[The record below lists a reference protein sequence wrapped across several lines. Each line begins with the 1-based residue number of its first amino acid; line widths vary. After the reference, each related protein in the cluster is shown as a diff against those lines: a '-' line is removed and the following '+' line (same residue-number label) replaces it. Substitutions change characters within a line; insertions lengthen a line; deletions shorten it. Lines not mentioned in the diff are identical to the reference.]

1 MSISGLV
8 KACVLGTVALAA
20 QLPRGASAQALQ
32 GDISGEYRYF
42 FKGQT
47 ANPVAGD
54 YRGDATAGLHLKYGD
69 ELPGDAGS
77 YLIDA
82 RATADQHDKHR
93 NRVDF
98 NELSWRHGFG
108 NVSVLA
114 GMHTEFWGVTE
125 SWHLVDV
132 LNQTDLT
139 PNIDQHVKLGQMT
152 LKTSLQGDLGNVSL
166 YVLPL
171 FRERVFPDEHARLKP
186 AYDIDA
192 GLATYESSRGKHH
205 VDLAARY
212 SQTLGQ
218 WDIGISHFNGTGR
231 EPLLLPVIV
240 PGKPVVLAPYYE
252 QIRQTGIDAQ
262 MTADGLLVKLEA
274 IRHSSRAQPTYRS
287 AVAGLEYTLVGVFGS
302 AADVGLLAEYLYD
315 ERGERASMPFPK
327 DLFLA
332 VRYVANDVAQT
343 TYLLGTYINQST
355 HAASYRFEMATRLKD
370 GLTLSLEGQAFS
382 RETRRDLFYSYRDDS
397 YLTLKLKHS
406 F

>member
-1 MSISGLV
+1 
-8 KACVLGTVALAA
+8 VLGTVALAA

-302 AADVGLLAEYLYD
+302 AADVGLLAEYLY
-315 ERGERASMPFPK
+315 ERPVPGRALRGQRRGADDLSAGYLHQPEHACGLLPLRDGDAPQGWLDAVPGGPGVFPGNAARPVLQLPRRQLSDAQAEAFFLMCFSM
-327 DLFLA
+327 
-332 VRYVANDVAQT
+332 Q
-343 TYLLGTYINQST
+343 G
-355 HAASYRFEMATRLKD
+355 
-370 GLTLSLEGQAFS
+370 
-382 RETRRDLFYSYRDDS
+382 
-397 YLTLKLKHS
+397 
-406 F
+406 